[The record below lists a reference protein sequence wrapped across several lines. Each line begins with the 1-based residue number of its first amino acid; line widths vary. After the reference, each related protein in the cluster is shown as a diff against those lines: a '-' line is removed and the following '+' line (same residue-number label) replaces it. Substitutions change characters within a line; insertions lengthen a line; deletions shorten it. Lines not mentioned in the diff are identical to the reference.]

1 MSMESTAWTQL
12 QNVMNARPGHR
23 PFARATLRR
32 IAAFAR
38 PHRRSIILFVLL
50 GVGAP
55 RGSGGERPRRGRR
68 AGGAAVGEGGGA

>member
-50 GVGAP
+50 GVWGETGPRGCTHPAARADEEA
-55 RGSGGERPRRGRR
+55 RGSGARG
-68 AGGAAVGEGGGA
+68 